1 MCRRSVAWKAK
12 FMKLLNNT
20 IYIPE
25 KQIEIAQKKRFPM
38 IHGFKFPGLTCTG
51 HTLAGGSRTFCARTP
66 SNPRATATG
75 DRAVEALRL
84 GVGHPSSFEVPYN

>member
-25 KQIEIAQKKRFPM
+25 KQIEIAQKN
-38 IHGFKFPGLTCTG
+38 GFQ
-51 HTLAGGSRTFCARTP
+51 
-66 SNPRATATG
+66 
-75 DRAVEALRL
+75 
-84 GVGHPSSFEVPYN
+84 